1 MKAGSSR
8 LLLFLA
14 GYKRWG
20 MDAERRRGA
29 GKAKESKI
37 GRGGRDGVYVVGWL
51 GRATAKIE
59 PREVTEDS
67 LLQTVAY
74 ISNGFPQDF
83 PLHFSIFQSRDHET
97 MSNVAVWRARVT
109 LVSNDKQPRR
119 KGSHTG
125 PNFLLKFYEFPGR
138 PLFLAV

>member
-1 MKAGSSR
+1 
-8 LLLFLA
+8 
-14 GYKRWG
+14 

-37 GRGGRDGVYVVGWL
+37 GREEERGRDGVYVVGWL

-74 ISNGFPQDF
+74 ISNGFPPTF
-83 PLHFSIFQSRDHET
+83 FHISIERP
-97 MSNVAVWRARVT
+97 R
-109 LVSNDKQPRR
+109 NDVKCCCLEGACYSCKQR
-119 KGSHTG
+119 
-125 PNFLLKFYEFPGR
+125 
-138 PLFLAV
+138 